1 MAQLRQI
8 KTLSIVGVIF
18 GKNSSVWHSWCYIW
32 EKFIC
37 VHYHTVFRRFDKVWK
52 LRKFSLILFWQRFI
66 PKFRIF
72 YSRVYK
78 RNRQM
83 YNFIKMAGT
92 SREKQYHVAATGNN
106 WLYLVRR
113 VFGGISRLELS
124 LSKRRL
130 SKSVRKCF
138 SKKNECEKYLTIFM
152 FGVFN
157 QRSKKLSWTSWTIL
171 TQLKH
176 NLLSLSFCH
185 KS

>member
-1 MAQLRQI
+1 MKLHKKI
-8 KTLSIVGVIF
+8 T
-18 GKNSSVWHSWCYIW
+18 
-32 EKFIC
+32 
-37 VHYHTVFRRFDKVWK
+37 YHCMYG
-52 LRKFSLILFWQRFI
+52 FI

-130 SKSVRKCF
+130 SRSVRKCF
-138 SKKNECEKYLTIFM
+138 SKKNECEKYLTIFVCE
-152 FGVFN
+152 FFN
-157 QRSKKLSWTSWTIL
+157 QPSKMLFSIQDGTDQDETQFTSTV
-171 TQLKH
+171 
-176 NLLSLSFCH
+176 SLSFCH